1 MNRRWKRIILISVV
15 LLILLSIFG
24 IFYVIIA
31 NTANI
36 NSRID
41 IVAND
46 CLGSVTINIK
56 NADNGTPYSYF
67 DFEYTTKGEK
77 THKFENK
84 NLLFKSDTE
93 SITIE
98 FVVKN
103 MAYYNTYLHY
113 DITGPGRNG
122 KVVFAINGEEQEQ
135 TNDIVL
141 APYETK
147 TITYEVSKNSPA
159 LPIRAKYKMKLSITK
174 TNPLEQ
180 TE

>member
-67 DFEYTTKGEK
+67 DYEYTTKGDK
-77 THKFENK
+77 KHKFENK

-103 MAYYNTYLHY
+103 MASYNTYLHF
-113 DITGPGRNG
+113 DNKGPGRNG
-122 KVVFAINGEEQEQ
+122 KVVFRIDGVEQEQ
-135 TNDIVL
+135 TTDIVIPPL
-141 APYETK
+141 TEMRISYE
-147 TITYEVSKNSPA
+147 ISKNSPA

>member
-1 MNRRWKRIILISVV
+1 M
-15 LLILLSIFG
+15 LILLSIFG

-103 MAYYNTYLHY
+103 MAPYNTYLHF
-113 DITGPGRNG
+113 DNKGPGRNG
-122 KVVFAINGEEQEQ
+122 KVVFRIDGVEQEQ
-135 TNDIVL
+135 TTDIVIPPL
-141 APYETK
+141 TEMRISYE
-147 TITYEVSKNSPA
+147 ISKNSPA

>member
-1 MNRRWKRIILISVV
+1 MNRRWKRIILISIV

-67 DFEYTTKGEK
+67 DF
-77 THKFENK
+77 
-84 NLLFKSDTE
+84 
-93 SITIE
+93 
-98 FVVKN
+98 
-103 MAYYNTYLHY
+103 
-113 DITGPGRNG
+113 
-122 KVVFAINGEEQEQ
+122 
-135 TNDIVL
+135 
-141 APYETK
+141 
-147 TITYEVSKNSPA
+147 
-159 LPIRAKYKMKLSITK
+159 
-174 TNPLEQ
+174 
-180 TE
+180 